1 MTHKSPESTISERCG
16 NVLHRPL
23 ASLMGVVALFA
34 SGCGLSGLDAK
45 PAPATVTVTTTNR
58 HPQTTE
64 TPRATQTVRVTE
76 TVTPSPS
83 EPTSRP
89 TETSRQQ
96 STPKEGD
103 IVTVG
108 GQITCANGKKFVGA
122 WVERAHEEVLKS
134 GWVQTT
140 PTSDQSVVD
149 IKNLPVVIG
158 EKIKFSVGCGGT
170 EKDWDTAS
178 YTGFTKFT
186 KEDLTDEGL
195 DVTCRPNGNNGRCEV
210 KKK

>member
-1 MTHKSPESTISERCG
+1 MTHESPEFTISGKIG
-16 NVLHRPL
+16 NVLRRPL

-83 EPTSRP
+83 EPTSSP
-89 TETSRQQ
+89 TKT
-96 STPKEGD
+96 TPKEGD

-108 GQITCANGKKFVGA
+108 GKITDRDRK
-122 WVERAHEEVLKS
+122 
-134 GWVQTT
+134 
-140 PTSDQSVVD
+140 SVV
-149 IKNLPVVIG
+149 
-158 EKIKFSVGCGGT
+158 
-170 EKDWDTAS
+170 
-178 YTGFTKFT
+178 
-186 KEDLTDEGL
+186 
-195 DVTCRPNGNNGRCEV
+195 
-210 KKK
+210 

>member
-1 MTHKSPESTISERCG
+1 MIRKFPESTISERCG
-16 NVLHRPL
+16 NVLRRPL

-89 TETSRQQ
+89 TETM
-96 STPKEGD
+96 PKEGD

-108 GQITCANGKKFVGA
+108 GQITCADGEKFVGA
-122 WVERAHEEVLKS
+122 WVERANEETLES
-134 GWVQTT
+134 GWVKTA

-158 EKIKFSVGCGGT
+158 DKIKFSVGCGGT
-170 EKDWDTAS
+170 GENWRTVSNAS
-178 YTGFTKFT
+178 FTKFT

-195 DVTCRPNGNNGRCEV
+195 DVTCYPNGNNGWCEV
-210 KKK
+210 KER

>member
-1 MTHKSPESTISERCG
+1 MIRKSPESTISGKIG
-16 NVLHRPL
+16 NVLRRPL
-23 ASLMGVVALFA
+23 ASFMGVVALFA

-89 TETSRQQ
+89 TETM
-96 STPKEGD
+96 PKEGD

-108 GQITCANGKKFVGA
+108 GQITCANGEKFVGA
-122 WVERAHEEVLKS
+122 WAERTGKIKSDWVE
-134 GWVQTT
+134 TT
-140 PTSDQSVVD
+140 PTSNQSVVD

-158 EKIKFSVGCGGT
+158 DKIKFSVGCGGT
-170 EKDWDTAS
+170 GENWRTAS

-195 DVTCRPNGNNGRCEV
+195 DVTCSPNGNNGRCEV

>member
-1 MTHKSPESTISERCG
+1 MIRKSPESTISEKIG
-16 NVLHRPL
+16 NVLRRPL
-23 ASLMGVVALFA
+23 ASFMGVVALFA

-89 TETSRQQ
+89 TKT
-96 STPKEGD
+96 TPKEGD

-108 GQITCANGKKFVGA
+108 GQITCANGEKFVGA
-122 WVERAHEEVLKS
+122 WAERTGKIKSDWVE
-134 GWVQTT
+134 TT
-140 PTSDQSVVD
+140 PTSNQSVVD

-158 EKIKFSVGCGGT
+158 DKIKFSVGCGGT
-170 EKDWDTAS
+170 GENWRTAS

-195 DVTCRPNGNNGRCEV
+195 DVTCSPNGNNGRCEV

>member
-1 MTHKSPESTISERCG
+1 MTRKSPESTISERCG

-89 TETSRQQ
+89 TKT
-96 STPKEGD
+96 TPKEGD
-103 IVTVG
+103 IVTID
-108 GQITCANGKKFVGA
+108 GQFTCANDEEFVGA
-122 WVERAHEEVLKS
+122 WVERANEETLKS
-134 GWVQTT
+134 DWVKTT
-140 PTSDQSVVD
+140 PTSNRSVVD

-158 EKIKFSVGCGGT
+158 DKIKFSVGCGGT
-170 EKDWDTAS
+170 KKDWGTVS
-178 YTGFTKFT
+178 YSGFTKFT
-186 KEDLTDEGL
+186 GKDLDIICYPKGK
-195 DVTCRPNGNNGRCEV
+195 NGWCEV
-210 KKK
+210 KEK

>member
-1 MTHKSPESTISERCG
+1 MTHESPESPEFTISGKIG
-16 NVLHRPL
+16 NVLRRPL

-89 TETSRQQ
+89 TNT
-96 STPKEGD
+96 TPKEGD

-108 GQITCANGKKFVGA
+108 GQITCANGEEFVGA
-122 WVERAHEEVLKS
+122 WAERTGKIKSDWVE
-134 GWVQTT
+134 TN

-149 IKNLPVVIG
+149 AKDMVGVIG
-158 EKIKFSVGCGGT
+158 EKIKVSVGCDGT
-170 EKDWDTAS
+170 KKDWGTVS
-178 YTGFTKFT
+178 YSGFTKFT
-186 KEDLTDEGL
+186 GKDLDI
-195 DVTCRPNGNNGRCEV
+195 TCYPNGNNGWCEV
-210 KKK
+210 KEK

>member
-1 MTHKSPESTISERCG
+1 MTRKSPDTISEKIG

-23 ASLMGVVALFA
+23 ASFMGVVALFA

-108 GQITCANGKKFVGA
+108 GQITCANGNEFVGA
-122 WVERAHEEVLKS
+122 WVERANKETLES
-134 GWVQTT
+134 GWVKTA
-140 PTSDQSVVD
+140 PTSDRSVVD

-158 EKIKFSVGCGGT
+158 DKIKFSVGCGGT
-170 EKDWDTAS
+170 KKDWDAVG
-178 YTGFTKFT
+178 YTPNHRVANG
-186 KEDLTDEGL
+186 EGL
-195 DVTCRPNGNNGRCEV
+195 DVTCKSKDGDKNGRCEI
-210 KKK
+210 KEK

>member
-1 MTHKSPESTISERCG
+1 MTRKSPESTIGE
-16 NVLHRPL
+16 VLRRPL

-89 TETSRQQ
+89 PKT
-96 STPKEGD
+96 TPKEGD
-103 IVTVG
+103 IVTIG
-108 GQITCANGKKFVGA
+108 GQITCANGKEFVGA
-122 WVERAHEEVLKS
+122 WVERANEETLKS
-134 GWVQTT
+134 DWVKTT
-140 PTSDQSVVD
+140 PTSDRSVVD

-158 EKIKFSVGCGGT
+158 DKIKFSVGCDGT
-170 EKDWDTAS
+170 KKDWGTVS
-178 YTGFTKFT
+178 YSGFTKFT

-195 DVTCRPNGNNGRCEV
+195 GVTCSPNGNNGRCEV

>member
-1 MTHKSPESTISERCG
+1 MTRKSPESTISERLG
-16 NVLHRPL
+16 NVLRRPL

-58 HPQTTE
+58 HPQMTE

-89 TETSRQQ
+89 TKT
-96 STPKEGD
+96 TPKEGD

-108 GQITCANGKKFVGA
+108 GQITCANGNEFVGA
-122 WVERAHEEVLKS
+122 WVERANEETLES
-134 GWVQTT
+134 GWVKTT
-140 PTSDQSVVD
+140 PTSDRSVVD

-158 EKIKFSVGCGGT
+158 DKIKFSVGCGGT
-170 EKDWDTAS
+170 GENWRTAS

-195 DVTCRPNGNNGRCEV
+195 DVTCSPNGNNGRCEV

>member
-1 MTHKSPESTISERCG
+1 MTHESPESPEFTISGKIG
-16 NVLHRPL
+16 NVLRRPL
-23 ASLMGVVALFA
+23 ASFMGVVALFA

-89 TETSRQQ
+89 TETM
-96 STPKEGD
+96 PKEGD

-108 GQITCANGKKFVGA
+108 GQITCANGEKFVGA
-122 WVERAHEEVLKS
+122 WAERTGKIKSDWVE
-134 GWVQTT
+134 TT
-140 PTSDQSVVD
+140 PTSNQSVVD

-158 EKIKFSVGCGGT
+158 DKIKFSVGCGGT
-170 EKDWDTAS
+170 GENWRTAS

-195 DVTCRPNGNNGRCEV
+195 DVTCSPNGNNGRCEV

>member
-1 MTHKSPESTISERCG
+1 MTHESPESTISGKIG
-16 NVLHRPL
+16 NVLRRPL

-76 TVTPSPS
+76 TVTQSPSLS

-89 TETSRQQ
+89 TKT
-96 STPKEGD
+96 TPKEGD
-103 IVTVG
+103 IVTIG
-108 GQITCANGKKFVGA
+108 GQFTCANGNKFVGA
-122 WVERAHEEVLKS
+122 WAERAYEETLKS
-134 GWVQTT
+134 DWVQTT
-140 PTSDQSVVD
+140 PTSNQSVVD

-158 EKIKFSVGCGGT
+158 DKIKFSVGCGGT
-170 EKDWDTAS
+170 KKDWDAVGYTPNYRVAS
-178 YTGFTKFT
+178 G
-186 KEDLTDEGL
+186 EALG
-195 DVTCRPNGNNGRCEV
+195 VTCESKDGDKNGRCEV
-210 KKK
+210 KEK

>member
-1 MTHKSPESTISERCG
+1 MTRKSPDTISEKIG
-16 NVLHRPL
+16 NVLHWPL
-23 ASLMGVVALFA
+23 ASFMGVVALFA
-34 SGCGLSGLDAK
+34 SGCGLSGLDAR

-89 TETSRQQ
+89 TET
-96 STPKEGD
+96 TPKEGD

-108 GQITCANGKKFVGA
+108 GQITCANGKEFVGA
-122 WVERAHEEVLKS
+122 WAERTGKIKSDWVE
-134 GWVQTT
+134 TN

-149 IKNLPVVIG
+149 
-158 EKIKFSVGCGGT
+158 T
-170 EKDWDTAS
+170 KDMVA
-178 YTGFTKFT
+178 
-186 KEDLTDEGL
+186 
-195 DVTCRPNGNNGRCEV
+195 
-210 KKK
+210 

>member
-1 MTHKSPESTISERCG
+1 MNYKSPESTISEKVG
-16 NVLHRPL
+16 NVLRRPL
-23 ASLMGVVALFA
+23 ASFMGVVALFA

-89 TETSRQQ
+89 TETM
-96 STPKEGD
+96 PKEGD

-108 GQITCANGKKFVGA
+108 GQFTCANGKKFVGA

-149 IKNLPVVIG
+149 IKKLPVVIG

-195 DVTCRPNGNNGRCEV
+195 DVTCSPNGNNGRCEV

>member
-1 MTHKSPESTISERCG
+1 MTHESPESTISGKIG
-16 NVLHRPL
+16 NVLRRPL
-23 ASLMGVVALFA
+23 ASFMGVVALFA

-89 TETSRQQ
+89 TKT
-96 STPKEGD
+96 TPREGD

-108 GQITCANGKKFVGA
+108 GQFTCANGDKFVGA

-158 EKIKFSVGCGGT
+158 DKIKFSVGCGGT
-170 EKDWDTAS
+170 KKDWGAVG
-178 YTGFTKFT
+178 YTPNHRVANG
-186 KEDLTDEGL
+186 EGL
-195 DVTCRPNGNNGRCEV
+195 SVTCESKDGDKNGRCEV
-210 KKK
+210 KEK

>member
-1 MTHKSPESTISERCG
+1 MTRKSPDTISEKIG

-23 ASLMGVVALFA
+23 ASFMGVVALFA

-45 PAPATVTVTTTNR
+45 PAPATITVTTTNR

-89 TETSRQQ
+89 TNT
-96 STPKEGD
+96 TPKEGD

-108 GQITCANGKKFVGA
+108 GKITCTNGEEFVGA
-122 WVERAHEEVLKS
+122 WVERANEETLES
-134 GWVQTT
+134 GWVKTT
-140 PTSDQSVVD
+140 PTSDRSVVD

-158 EKIKFSVGCGGT
+158 DKIKFSVGCGGT
-170 EKDWDTAS
+170 GENWRTVSNA
-178 YTGFTKFT
+178 GFTKFT
-186 KEDLTDEGL
+186 GKDITDEGL
-195 DVTCRPNGNNGRCEV
+195 DVTCYPNGKNGWCEV
-210 KKK
+210 KEK

>member
-1 MTHKSPESTISERCG
+1 MTHKSPESTISGKIG
-16 NVLHRPL
+16 NVLRRPL
-23 ASLMGVVALFA
+23 ASFMGVVALFA

-64 TPRATQTVRVTE
+64 TPQPTQTVRVTE

-89 TETSRQQ
+89 TKT
-96 STPKEGD
+96 TPREGD

-108 GQITCANGKKFVGA
+108 GQFTCANGDKFVGA
-122 WVERAHEEVLKS
+122 WAERASEEILKS
-134 GWVQTT
+134 DWVQTT

-158 EKIKFSVGCGGT
+158 EKIKVSVGCGGT
-170 EKDWDTAS
+170 KKDWGTVS
-178 YTGFTKFT
+178 YSGFTKFT
-186 KEDLTDEGL
+186 GKDLDI
-195 DVTCRPNGNNGRCEV
+195 TCYPNGKNGWCEV
-210 KKK
+210 KEK

>member
-1 MTHKSPESTISERCG
+1 MTHKSPEFTISGKIG
-16 NVLHRPL
+16 NVLRRPL
-23 ASLMGVVALFA
+23 ASFMGVVALFA

-108 GQITCANGKKFVGA
+108 GQITCANGERFVGA
-122 WVERAHEEVLKS
+122 WVERTNGKIKS
-134 GWVQTT
+134 DWVETN

-149 IKNLPVVIG
+149 TKDMVGVIG
-158 EKIKFSVGCGGT
+158 EKIKVSVGCGGT
-170 EKDWDTAS
+170 KKDWDAVGYTPNYRVAS
-178 YTGFTKFT
+178 G
-186 KEDLTDEGL
+186 EALG
-195 DVTCRPNGNNGRCEV
+195 VTCESKDGDKNGWCEV
-210 KKK
+210 KEK

>member
-1 MTHKSPESTISERCG
+1 MTHESPEFTISGKIG
-16 NVLHRPL
+16 NVLRRPL

-58 HPQTTE
+58 HTQTTE
-64 TPRATQTVRVTE
+64 APRATQTVRVTE

-89 TETSRQQ
+89 TKT
-96 STPKEGD
+96 TPKEGD
-103 IVTVG
+103 IVTIG
-108 GQITCANGKKFVGA
+108 GQFTCADGEKFVGA
-122 WVERAHEEVLKS
+122 WVERASEKILKS
-134 GWVQTT
+134 DWVQTT
-140 PTSDQSVVD
+140 PTSNQSVVD

-158 EKIKFSVGCGGT
+158 DKIKFSVGCGGT
-170 EKDWDTAS
+170 GENWRTAS

-195 DVTCRPNGNNGRCEV
+195 DVTCSPNGNNGRCEV